1 MPKRLPRRHHTG
13 KSNLERAIPA
23 IDVEEL
29 KVRPPIL
36 RYIDPHE
43 HVAKDWKRPT
53 KLYEPPTVTQTKLG
67 GTLVRPESRCSAQ
80 KVAHVVDSFMESHK
94 EVVFMQKQWSNAQP
108 LLGVSEWL
116 PGEAPR
122 AKPIFT
128 NTDDI
133 FQ

>member
-1 MPKRLPRRHHTG
+1 
-13 KSNLERAIPA
+13 
-23 IDVEEL
+23 
-29 KVRPPIL
+29 
-36 RYIDPHE
+36 
-43 HVAKDWKRPT
+43 
-53 KLYEPPTVTQTKLG
+53 
-67 GTLVRPESRCSAQ
+67 
-80 KVAHVVDSFMESHK
+80 MESHK
-94 EVVFMQKQWSNAQP
+94 EVVFMQQQWSNAQP